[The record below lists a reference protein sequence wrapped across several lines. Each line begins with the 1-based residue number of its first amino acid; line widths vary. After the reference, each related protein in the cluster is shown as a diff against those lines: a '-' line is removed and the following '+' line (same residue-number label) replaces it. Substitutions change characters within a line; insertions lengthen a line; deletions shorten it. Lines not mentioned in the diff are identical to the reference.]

1 MKNEGW
7 FLIAFILLAMIL
19 LVLIVRSETTEKF
32 GELPANHILAIS
44 QLGDDVNDLDER
56 TQTLEKKIAKQE
68 KELSKSMNDVDA
80 ATTGIQMITS

>member
-7 FLIAFILLAMIL
+7 FVIAFILLSMIL
-19 LVLIVRSETTEKF
+19 LVLIVRSEATEKF
-32 GELPANHILAIS
+32 GELPANQTLAIS

>member
-19 LVLIVRSETTEKF
+19 LILIVKSESTEKF
-32 GELPANHILAIS
+32 GELPANQTLAIA
-44 QLGDDVNDLDER
+44 QLGEDVNDLDER

-68 KELSKSMNDVDA
+68 KELSKSMKDVDD